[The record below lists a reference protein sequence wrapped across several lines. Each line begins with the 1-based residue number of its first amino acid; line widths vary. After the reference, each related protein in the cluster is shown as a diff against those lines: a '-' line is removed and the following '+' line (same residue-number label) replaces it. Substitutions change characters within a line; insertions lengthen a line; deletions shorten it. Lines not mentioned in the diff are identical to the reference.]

1 MINMDIYIN
10 AETNKQIFKI
20 KDYTTFSVDVDIG
33 NNETKIQL
41 LAFISNEDPIVV
53 LEYNFD
59 KDEKEDHQDYLDDVT
74 QVGYMVETL
83 CQELIKVIAELETS
97 RSPTSDNTYIVNIYD
112 YITLEGHFCMNYKIV
127 TKILK

>member
-1 MINMDIYIN
+1 MNIYVN

-83 CQELIKVIAELETS
+83 CQELIKAIAELKTS
-97 RSPTSDNTYIVNIYD
+97 RSPTSNNTYIVNIYN
-112 YITLEGHFCMNYKIV
+112 YVTLEGCFCMNYKIV

>member
-1 MINMDIYIN
+1 MDIYIN

-59 KDEKEDHQDYLDDVT
+59 KDEKEDYQDYLDDVT

-83 CQELIKVIAELETS
+83 CQELIKAIAELETS

-112 YITLEGHFCMNYKIV
+112 YITLEGLFCMNYKIV

>member
-1 MINMDIYIN
+1 MDIYIN

-20 KDYTTFSVDVDIG
+20 KDYTTFSIDVDIG

-59 KDEKEDHQDYLDDVT
+59 KDEKEDYQDYLDDVT
-74 QVGYMVETL
+74 QVGYMIETL
-83 CQELIKVIAELETS
+83 CQELIKAIAELETS

-112 YITLEGHFCMNYKIV
+112 YITLEGLFCMNYKIV

>member
-1 MINMDIYIN
+1 MDIYIN